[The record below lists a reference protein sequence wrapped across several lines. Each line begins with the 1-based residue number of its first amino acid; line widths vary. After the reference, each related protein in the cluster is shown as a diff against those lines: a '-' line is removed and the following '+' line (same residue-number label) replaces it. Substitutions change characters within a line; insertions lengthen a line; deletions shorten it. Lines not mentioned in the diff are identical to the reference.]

1 MPWFRTLQWGWFYV
15 PMIFVYGETLHKF
28 CIEHKSLFYLTSITK
43 HLPNL
48 VFIMYCT
55 LFIFSVLTLRS
66 GAVQTYLNAYI
77 HTLIHIYFLYE
88 FAGLM
93 RFQLSQFMWSI
104 VTVCIVVFQCKLF
117 ATNTLKGLFWFW
129 FPMATVVMN
138 DVSAYFCGIT
148 CGKRFIKAPFLDL
161 SPNKT
166 WEVINVH

>member
-77 HTLIHIYFLYE
+77 HKYIHTYIFIFY
-88 FAGLM
+88 
-93 RFQLSQFMWSI
+93 
-104 VTVCIVVFQCKLF
+104 
-117 ATNTLKGLFWFW
+117 TNLQ
-129 FPMATVVMN
+129 A
-138 DVSAYFCGIT
+138 
-148 CGKRFIKAPFLDL
+148 
-161 SPNKT
+161 
-166 WEVINVH
+166 